1 MAVKKI
7 TIVLLPEGSLKVR
20 QMKIPKPLIY
30 LSCLVIAPF
39 LCLIGYASYDYY
51 SVKKELPRL
60 YALEQEYNLQKPQ
73 IPALSQKIDEIKQ
86 KLADYKKFDDK
97 LRIMVN
103 LETKDDNI
111 QFVGVGGS
119 DPIQMGPDRT
129 LEKTKIRIMHQSL
142 DNLDTEITIQSQ
154 RKAELCKFLENQKSM
169 LACTPSIWP
178 TRGWVSS
185 SFGNRIS
192 PFTNER
198 EFHKGVDISA
208 RMKTKII
215 APANG
220 VITSVSRTYG
230 YGNLI
235 TISHGY
241 GMQTVY
247 GHLDSSLVKK
257 GDTIKRGQEIA
268 LLGNSGRSTGPHLHY
283 EVHFNGLP
291 VDPFRY
297 ILN

>member
-1 MAVKKI
+1 MAAKKI
-7 TIVLLPEGSLKVR
+7 TIVLLPQGSLKVR
-20 QMKIPKPLIY
+20 QIKIPKPLIY
-30 LSCLVIAPF
+30 LSCFALASF
-39 LCLIGYASYDYY
+39 LSLIGYASYDYY
-51 SVKKELPRL
+51 LAKKELSRL
-60 YALEQEYNLQKPQ
+60 YNIEQAYISQKPQ
-73 IPALSQKIDEIKQ
+73 IPALSQKIDEIKR
-86 KLADYKKFDDK
+86 KLANYKKFDDK

-103 LETKDDNI
+103 LETQDDNI

-119 DPIQMGPDRT
+119 DPIQTDSEQNF
-129 LEKTKIRIMHQSL
+129 EKTKIRTMHQSL

-154 RKAELCKFLENQKSM
+154 RKAELCKYLETQRSM
-169 LACTPSIWP
+169 LACTPSVWP

-185 SFGNRIS
+185 KFGYRIS

-220 VITSVSRTYG
+220 IVTSVGKTYG
-230 YGNLI
+230 YGNVI

-241 GMQTVY
+241 GMKTVY
-247 GHLDSSLVKK
+247 GHLHSPLVKK
-257 GDTIKRGQEIA
+257 GDTVKRGQDIA

-283 EVHFNGLP
+283 EVHLNDVP
-291 VDPFRY
+291 VSPFRF

>member
-1 MAVKKI
+1 MAAKKI
-7 TIVLLPEGSLKVR
+7 TIVLLPEGSQKVR
-20 QMKIPKPLIY
+20 QVKIPKLLIY
-30 LSCLVIAPF
+30 LSCFFIAGF
-39 LCLIGYASYDYY
+39 LSLIGYAAYDYY
-51 SVKKELPRL
+51 LTKKELPRL
-60 YALEQEYNLQKPQ
+60 YAMEEAYNQQKPQ

-119 DPIQMGPDRT
+119 DPTQMDPGEN
-129 LEKTKIRIMHQSL
+129 LEKTKIRSMHQSL
-142 DNLDTEITIQSQ
+142 NNLDTEITIQSQ
-154 RKAELCKFLENQKSM
+154 RKAELCKYLESEKSM

-185 SFGNRIS
+185 RFGYRIS
-192 PFTNER
+192 PFTDER

-215 APANG
+215 APADG
-220 VITSVSRTYG
+220 VVISEGRTYG
-230 YGNLI
+230 YGNVI

-241 GMQTVY
+241 GLKTRY
-247 GHLDSSLVKK
+247 GHLNSFLVKK
-257 GDTIKRGQEIA
+257 GDTIKRGQVIA

-283 EVHFNGLP
+283 EVHLNDVP